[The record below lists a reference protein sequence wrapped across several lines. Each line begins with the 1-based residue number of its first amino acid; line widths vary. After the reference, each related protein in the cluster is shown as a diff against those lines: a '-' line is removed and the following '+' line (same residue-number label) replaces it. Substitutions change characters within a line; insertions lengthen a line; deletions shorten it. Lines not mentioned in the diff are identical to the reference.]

1 MKKYKANKIV
11 GIVTLCINIL
21 FLFNPI
27 YIYYYYNF
35 TCCSFLMMV
44 PNWLLLINALL
55 GMLGISL
62 SIMLYKGVIALKWFL
77 ILTGILWLIILLTV
91 EPFGIEWFIYD
102 VLRIVP

>member
-1 MKKYKANKIV
+1 MFPY
-11 GIVTLCINIL
+11 
-21 FLFNPI
+21 
-27 YIYYYYNF
+27 
-35 TCCSFLMMV
+35 
-44 PNWLLLINALL
+44 WLLLINALL

-102 VLRIVP
+102 VLRIIP

>member
-21 FLFNPI
+21 FLLNPI
-27 YIYYYYNF
+27 CIYYCYNF
-35 TCCSFLMMV
+35 GHYLYFYMF
-44 PNWLLLINALL
+44 PYWLLLINALL

-102 VLRIVP
+102 VLRIIP